1 MLRQIFTETISR
13 SNCVKLQYL
22 VTFCLNQRNNKLIS
36 LKLTCNIFYS
46 FVPNPVPASTLQ
58 PNKCP
63 DHGVISV
70 SDRGRLGNLMSQYA
84 TLYAYSK
91 LLDRQPVISQHM
103 SNTLLKVFPSASIPS
118 SSICK
123 LHGVLIL
130 IQNSLA
136 LSLCRKSLML
146 MLNLCQASLIVN
158 T

>member
-1 MLRQIFTETISR
+1 M
-13 SNCVKLQYL
+13 
-22 VTFCLNQRNNKLIS
+22 
-36 LKLTCNIFYS
+36 
-46 FVPNPVPASTLQ
+46 PNPISASTTK

-123 LHGVLIL
+123 LQGVIVHVCIL
-130 IQNSLA
+130 LLNTNTESLLTA
-136 LSLCRKSLML
+136 EDFWFFCNLSLKFIPLTNILKTCIDLRQFSK
-146 MLNLCQASLIVN
+146 CF
-158 T
+158 

>member
-1 MLRQIFTETISR
+1 M
-13 SNCVKLQYL
+13 
-22 VTFCLNQRNNKLIS
+22 
-36 LKLTCNIFYS
+36 
-46 FVPNPVPASTLQ
+46 PNPISASTLK

-123 LHGVLIL
+123 LQGVIVHVCIL
-130 IQNSLA
+130 LLNTDTESLLTA
-136 LSLCRKSLML
+136 EDFWFFATSP
-146 MLNLCQASLIVN
+146 
-158 T
+158 

>member
-1 MLRQIFTETISR
+1 M
-13 SNCVKLQYL
+13 
-22 VTFCLNQRNNKLIS
+22 
-36 LKLTCNIFYS
+36 
-46 FVPNPVPASTLQ
+46 PNPISASTTK

-123 LHGVLIL
+123 LQGLFVNKNKLEPVCCKKRPKIVPDKLLVLRVQETSEGPEGFQTDSKVIL
-130 IQNSLA
+130 SYSHDHLR
-136 LSLCRKSLML
+136 S
-146 MLNLCQASLIVN
+146 VWYH
-158 T
+158 